1 MGKIHC
7 QQEHFVCDQPISV
20 DIVFSDSNRLE
31 ILVISSEDFCSER
44 KILEHLKL
52 RFLEK
57 YPGFLKLVMS
67 VRHVDV
73 CTHIKLDH
81 PDFSEV
87 VSHLVIY
94 IVMLHIPTTTAS
106 KKVDCKSCAQLCV
119 RVIVFIFKTAGGT
132 HSHYT
137 FTDV

>member
-1 MGKIHC
+1 MFGKENIGTFKASISGKISG
-7 QQEHFVCDQPISV
+7 VSRV
-20 DIVFSDSNRLE
+20 S
-31 ILVISSEDFCSER
+31 
-44 KILEHLKL
+44 
-52 RFLEK
+52 
-57 YPGFLKLVMS
+57 MS

-106 KKVDCKSCAQLCV
+106 KKVDCKSSAQLCV
-119 RVIVFIFKTAGGT
+119 RVIVFIFNTAGGT

-137 FTDV
+137 